1 VTIVGFVPAEACR
14 REASGLLTGNLV
26 GHPARLLGAT
36 VGVRPL

>member
-26 GHPARLLGAT
+26 GHPARPFSGH
-36 VGVRPL
+36 GGRPAF